1 MVDERRLQQIQDLVR
16 YKWNLAVL
24 IHLNECPH
32 RYMELVGEVRLDGKP
47 ISEKMLRQTLE
58 RLRVGGAARQV
69 QVDDRVSGSRPRSWV
84 SWTTTAPSGTEV
96 GPPWNGTARRAGR
109 AHSRL

>member
-58 RLRVGGAARQV
+58 RLRASGAALQV
-69 QVDDRVSGSRPRSWV
+69 SVDDRVSAYALTAWGQRVASTLV
-84 SWTTTAPSGTEV
+84 SLMDNDGTQ
-96 GPPWNGTARRAGR
+96 
-109 AHSRL
+109 LD

>member
-32 RYMELVGEVRLDGKP
+32 RYMELVGVVRLDGKP

-58 RLRVGGAARQV
+58 RLRASGAARQV
-69 QVDDRVSGSRPRSWV
+69 PVDDRVSAYALTAWGQRVASTLV
-84 SWTTTAPSGTEV
+84 SLMDNDGAQ
-96 GPPWNGTARRAGR
+96 
-109 AHSRL
+109 LD